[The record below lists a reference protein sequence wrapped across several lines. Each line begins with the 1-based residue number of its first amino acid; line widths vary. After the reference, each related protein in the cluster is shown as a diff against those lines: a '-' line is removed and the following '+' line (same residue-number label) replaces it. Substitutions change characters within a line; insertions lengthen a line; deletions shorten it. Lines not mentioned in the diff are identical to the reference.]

1 MGGGAVLVAALAL
14 AVDLL
19 LALVQRYT
27 VSRGVTG
34 RFSRRAG
41 RADSRDATL
50 TELEAAEELS
60 SA

>member
-14 AVDLL
+14 VVDLV
-19 LALVQRYT
+19 LALVQRYS

-34 RFSRRAG
+34 RFSRRA
-41 RADSRDATL
+41 AHPDSRTATL
-50 TELEAAEELS
+50 TELAAAEETS